1 MSEILHLSAYS
12 VFILMLILV
21 NLKREYHLLDLKV
34 KLFRFMI
41 ITITSYILLDILFIY
56 LENTDY
62 FYSNFILVY
71 GNALQYA
78 LMCLI
83 VFLWY
88 FYNDYYIFKD
98 LIHFKKWLP
107 LTVIPLII
115 STVLSLLSPWF
126 GFYYTISAQNVYMR
140 GDFFYLSAVFTY
152 FYPVLTAFV
161 IHLNRN
167 KIRKSDYAPLMF
179 FIIPPALAGL
189 FQTLNYGVLLI
200 GPSITF
206 SFLVAFIYIQSK
218 NMELDFLTGLY
229 TRKELE
235 YFTDMLSKRR
245 NSKKLYGGLMI
256 DIDNFKGINDIYG
269 HDTGDR
275 VLREVSDIFL
285 KSFRNT
291 DFVSRIGGDEFVAIC
306 EIQSVSDL
314 EIIVNRIQS
323 HVEAINTLEHF
334 PFRISLSIGF
344 DRWDLRNQSKE
355 EFMIHI
361 DKKMYM
367 VKDAKKQ
374 I

>member
-12 VFILMLILV
+12 VFILILILV
-21 NLKREYHLLDLKV
+21 NLKREYHLLDFKV
-34 KLFRFMI
+34 KLFRYMI
-41 ITITSYILLDILFIY
+41 VTVTSYILLDILFIS
-56 LENTDY
+56 LENTNF

-107 LTVIPLII
+107 LTIIPLII
-115 STVLSLLSPWF
+115 STALSLLSPWF
-126 GFYYTISAQNVYMR
+126 GFYYTISAQNIYMR

-235 YFTDMLSKRR
+235 YFTDMLSKRK

-256 DIDNFKGINDIYG
+256 DIDNFKGINDVYG

-306 EIQSVSDL
+306 EIQSISDL
-314 EIIVNRIQS
+314 EIIVNRIQA
-323 HVEAINTLEHF
+323 HVEAINTLNHF

-344 DRWDLRNQSKE
+344 DRWDLRNLSKE

-367 VKDAKKQ
+367 IKDAKKQ

>member
-41 ITITSYILLDILFIY
+41 ITVTSYILLDILFIY